1 MNSVYID
8 KFFVPAASI
17 EEFLN
22 QVKKTQR
29 FLRSQPGYVSGDTYI
44 RQDAEGN
51 YNLVTTAVWE
61 SEEAI
66 SKVQG
71 ILNEE
76 YKRTG
81 FDRAAFTQRLGIRRD
96 GEVYQPLAD

>member
-1 MNSVYID
+1 MNNVYID
-8 KFFVPAASI
+8 KFFVPATSI

-29 FLRSQPGYVSGDTYI
+29 FLRSLPGYISGDTYI
-44 RQDAEGN
+44 RQDGEGN

-61 SEEAI
+61 NEEAI
-66 SKVQG
+66 GRVQET
-71 ILNEE
+71 LNEE

-96 GEVYQPLAD
+96 GEVYQHLAN

>member
-17 EEFLN
+17 EEFLQ

-29 FLRSQPGYVSGDTYI
+29 FLRSLPGYVSGNTYI

-61 SEEAI
+61 NAEAI
-66 SKVQG
+66 AKVQEAM
-71 ILNEE
+71 NAE

-96 GEVYQPLAD
+96 GEVYQPLID